1 MIELFTAPFKDKS
14 RKGNFVKN
22 KKFLLHPP
30 NTTCKYFNEA
40 LVMKWWYVHD
50 SEQKTFRVIAIKIS
64 EFTYK

>member
-40 LVMKWWYVHD
+40 LVMKWWYMHD
-50 SEQKTFRVIAIKIS
+50 SE
-64 EFTYK
+64 